1 MKNTIYRI
9 NAGFVTQQ
17 LDGKLVMF
25 DANNST
31 LYTFNETAEL
41 IFKKIKLGWDEERII
56 LFLEKQY
63 DSKSPTFKKD
73 VKELMKTLLK
83 NGIIIK
89 K

>member
-1 MKNTIYRI
+1 MKKVIYRI
-9 NAGFVTQQ
+9 NAGFITQQ

-41 IFKKIKLGWDEERII
+41 IFKKIKLGWDEEKII

-63 DSKSPTFKKD
+63 DSKSPAFKRDIKD
-73 VKELMKTLLK
+73 LIKVLLK
-83 NGIIIK
+83 NKIIVSK
-89 K
+89 